1 MSVKEQLHYKIRV
14 SGRVQGVWFR
24 KYTREAALSFGLK
37 GFVENSSDG
46 SVYLEAEGSREDLT
60 QLLDWLRDGSPHS
73 RVEEVS
79 FAEGPFSGFTSFE
92 IRR

>member
-1 MSVKEQLHYKIRV
+1 MSKIEQLHYKIRV

-37 GFVENSSDG
+37 GFVENASDG
-46 SVYLEAEGSREDLT
+46 SVYLEAEGNREELKR
-60 QLLDWLRDGSPHS
+60 LLDWLQDGSPLS